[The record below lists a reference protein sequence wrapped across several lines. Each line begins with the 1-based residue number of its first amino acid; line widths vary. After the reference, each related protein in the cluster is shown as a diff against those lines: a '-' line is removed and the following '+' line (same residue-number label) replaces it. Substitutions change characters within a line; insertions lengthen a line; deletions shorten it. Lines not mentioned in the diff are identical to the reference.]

1 MDRPISPSGA
11 EAHQAVQELLP
22 WFCTNTL
29 GPEETTL
36 VREHLRTCAQ
46 CQADMAWQR
55 RLQAACPQPR
65 EGLDVDQAFVRLK
78 ARLGT
83 RQSASRARLAMRLR
97 GMFGPGVSWMP
108 WALAAQAGVIAILAV
123 LLVEPAIVRPLYH
136 GLGTAGK
143 AGGDIVVV
151 FRPDTT
157 ERELRQILRESGAR
171 IVGGP
176 TAVDGFVL
184 SVEDGGRERAIS
196 TLRRQHAVTLAE
208 PLIQEASH

>member
-55 RLQAACPQPR
+55 GLQAADPQPR
-65 EGLDVDQAFVRLK
+65 GALDVDQAFLRLK
-78 ARLGT
+78 ARLGPP
-83 RQSASRARLAMRLR
+83 QSGGRAWLLMRLR
-97 GMFGPGVSWMP
+97 GMFGPGASWMG
-108 WALAAQAGVIAILAV
+108 WALATQAGMIVILAF
-123 LLVEPAIVRPLYH
+123 LLVEPAGVLRLYH
-136 GLGTAGK
+136 GLGAPPEAHGN
-143 AGGDIVVV
+143 IVVV

-157 ERELRQILRESGAR
+157 ERDLRQILRESGTR
-171 IVGGP
+171 IVDGP
-176 TAVDGFVL
+176 TAVDAFVL
-184 SVEDGGRERAIS
+184 SVEAGGQERAIS

-208 PLIQEASH
+208 PLNQGASH